1 MFIVF
6 RVLTRTAEPCSGVAG
21 LERPTNKMAPSVST
35 TINNVLTVVPATEV
49 ATERAMSEEN
59 STTMDNSVP
68 FPPPSVQSAPLDEGS
83 ASNTARTDRRL
94 WWALPILTIAWIG
107 LVAVIA
113 ASLTPLKL
121 WELAPGSAEQVS
133 NRLSFDKKTLSQV
146 IRYPAKTPVLFVTAF
161 GSKLSALDA
170 FAGALD
176 NDVDVQTY
184 KERYGSST
192 PSEQQ
197 RLGYQSMTTA
207 KQIAEYVA
215 YSRLGL
221 DTSLVDGD
229 IIVEELVCMD
239 NPGPM
244 SACKQLQLGDT
255 ITTLDGEPTP
265 TLLALIPLMADHKP
279 GDIVTLTIKPADLPE
294 GSSLEDV
301 KRIQLIADPDT
312 PTRAIIGF
320 IPADT
325 RTVQLPF
332 EVGIDTD
339 QIGGPS
345 AGLAF
350 TLALLDELTPGDLMG
365 GVRVAATGTIGED
378 ESVGAIGALAQKAV
392 AVKAAGA
399 KVFLVPKGQSEE
411 ELADARRAVGS
422 SVRIEP
428 VANLAEAL
436 AILES
441 LGGSGISNATIE
453 L

>member
-1 MFIVF
+1 
-6 RVLTRTAEPCSGVAG
+6 
-21 LERPTNKMAPSVST
+21 
-35 TINNVLTVVPATEV
+35 
-49 ATERAMSEEN
+49 MS
-59 STTMDNSVP
+59 NSVP
-68 FPPPSVQSAPLDEGS
+68 FPPPSVQSAPTHEVSVGDPVRI
-83 ASNTARTDRRL
+83 NRRL

-107 LVAVIA
+107 LVAIIA

-133 NRLSFDKKTLSQV
+133 NRLTFEKSALSKV
-146 IRYPAKTPVLFVTAF
+146 TRYPAKTPILFVTAF

-176 NDVDVQTY
+176 KDVDVQTY
-184 KERYGSST
+184 KERYGTSSPT
-192 PSEQQ
+192 EQS

-207 KQIAEYVA
+207 KQISEYVA

-221 DTSLVDGD
+221 DASFVYGD
-229 IIVEELVCMD
+229 LIVEELVCLE
-239 NPGPM
+239 NPGPL
-244 SACKQLQLGDT
+244 SGCKQLQLGDT
-255 ITTLDGEPTP
+255 ITSFNGEPTP
-265 TLLALIPLMADHKP
+265 TLLQLTPLMAGQKP
-279 GDIVTLTIKPADLPE
+279 GDVVTLTIKPADATD
-294 GSSLEDV
+294 SSSVEV
-301 KRIQLIADPDT
+301 TKKVQLIADPDT

-320 IPADT
+320 VPADT
-325 RTVQLPF
+325 RTVKLPF

-365 GVRVAATGTIGED
+365 GVKVAATGTIGED

-399 KVFLVPKGQSEE
+399 KVFLVPKGQSDDA
-411 ELADARRAVGS
+411 LTAARRVVGS

-428 VANLAEAL
+428 VANLREAL

-441 LGGSGISNATIE
+441 LGGSGISNATID

>member
-1 MFIVF
+1 
-6 RVLTRTAEPCSGVAG
+6 
-21 LERPTNKMAPSVST
+21 MAPSVST
-35 TINNVLTVVPATEV
+35 TINKVLTVVPATEV

-68 FPPPSVQSAPLDEGS
+68 FPPPSVQSAPLIDGS
-83 ASNTARTDRRL
+83 ASNTVRINRRL

-133 NRLSFDKKTLSQV
+133 NRLSFDKTALSKV
-146 IRYPAKTPVLFVTAF
+146 MRYPAKTPVLFVTAF

-184 KERYGSST
+184 KERYGTST
-192 PSEQQ
+192 PSEQK

-215 YSRLGL
+215 YSRLGF
-221 DTSLVDGD
+221 DASFVYGD
-229 IIVEELVCMD
+229 LIVEELVCLD
-239 NPGPM
+239 SPGPL
-244 SACKQLQLGDT
+244 SGCKQLQLGDT
-255 ITTLDGEPTP
+255 ITALDGEPTP
-265 TLLALIPLMADHKP
+265 TLLELTPLMAGHKP
-279 GDIVTLTIKPADLPE
+279 GDTVSLTIKPD
-294 GSSLEDV
+294 GSSIEVV

-312 PTRAIIGF
+312 PTRPIIGF

-365 GVRVAATGTIGED
+365 GVKVAATGTIGED

-411 ELADARRAVGS
+411 ELADARRAAGP

-428 VANLAEAL
+428 VADLTEAL

>member
-1 MFIVF
+1 
-6 RVLTRTAEPCSGVAG
+6 
-21 LERPTNKMAPSVST
+21 MAPSVRT

-59 STTMDNSVP
+59 STTMDTSVP
-68 FPPPSVQSAPLDEGS
+68 FPPPTVQNVPLDDGS
-83 ASNTARTDRRL
+83 ASETARINRRL
-94 WWALPILTIAWIG
+94 WWALPILTVAWIG
-107 LVAVIA
+107 LIAIIA

-133 NRLSFDKKTLSQV
+133 NRLSFDKAALSKV
-146 IRYPAKTPVLFVTAF
+146 MRYPAKTPVLFVTAF
-161 GSKLSALDA
+161 GSKLTALDA

-176 NDVDVQTY
+176 KDVDVQTY
-184 KERYGSST
+184 KERYGTST
-192 PSEQQ
+192 PTEQQ

-215 YSRLGL
+215 YTRLGL
-221 DTSLVDGD
+221 DASFVYGD
-229 IIVEELVCMD
+229 IIIEELVCLE

-265 TLLALIPLMADHKP
+265 TLLDLAPLMADKKP
-279 GDIVTLTIKPADLPE
+279 GDIVTLTIKPANLPE

-312 PTRAIIGF
+312 PTRPIIGF

-332 EVGIDTD
+332 EVDIDTD

-365 GVRVAATGTIGED
+365 GVKVAATGTIEED
-378 ESVGAIGALAQKAV
+378 ETVGAIGALAQKAV
-392 AVKAAGA
+392 AVKAAGV

-411 ELADARRAVGS
+411 ELADARRAVGP

-428 VANLAEAL
+428 VADLTEAL

-441 LGGSGISNATIE
+441 LGGSGLSNATIE

>member
-1 MFIVF
+1 
-6 RVLTRTAEPCSGVAG
+6 
-21 LERPTNKMAPSVST
+21 MAPSVRT

-59 STTMDNSVP
+59 STTMDTSVP
-68 FPPPSVQSAPLDEGS
+68 FPPPTVQNVPLDDGS
-83 ASNTARTDRRL
+83 ASETARINRRL
-94 WWALPILTIAWIG
+94 WWALPILTVAWIG
-107 LVAVIA
+107 LIAIIA

-133 NRLSFDKKTLSQV
+133 NRLSFDKAALSKV
-146 IRYPAKTPVLFVTAF
+146 MRYPAKTPVLFVTAF
-161 GSKLSALDA
+161 GSKLTALDA

-176 NDVDVQTY
+176 KDVDVQTY
-184 KERYGSST
+184 KERYGTST
-192 PSEQQ
+192 PTEQQ

-215 YSRLGL
+215 YTRLGL
-221 DTSLVDGD
+221 DASFVYGD
-229 IIVEELVCMD
+229 IIIEELVCLE

-265 TLLALIPLMADHKP
+265 TLLDLAPLMADKKP
-279 GDIVTLTIKPADLPE
+279 GDIVTLTIKPANLPE

-312 PTRAIIGF
+312 PTRPIIGF

-332 EVGIDTD
+332 EVDIDTD

-365 GVRVAATGTIGED
+365 GVKVAATGTIEED
-378 ESVGAIGALAQKAV
+378 ETVGAIGALAQKAV
-392 AVKAAGA
+392 AVKAAGV

-411 ELADARRAVGS
+411 ELADARRAAGP

-428 VANLAEAL
+428 VADLTEAL

>member
-1 MFIVF
+1 
-6 RVLTRTAEPCSGVAG
+6 
-21 LERPTNKMAPSVST
+21 
-35 TINNVLTVVPATEV
+35 
-49 ATERAMSEEN
+49 MSEEN
-59 STTMDNSVP
+59 STTMDTSVP
-68 FPPPSVQSAPLDEGS
+68 FPPPTVQNVPLDDGS
-83 ASNTARTDRRL
+83 ASETARINRRL
-94 WWALPILTIAWIG
+94 WWALPILTVAWIG
-107 LVAVIA
+107 LIAIIA

-133 NRLSFDKKTLSQV
+133 NRLSFDKAALSKV
-146 IRYPAKTPVLFVTAF
+146 MRYPAKTPVLFVTAF
-161 GSKLSALDA
+161 GSKLTALDA

-176 NDVDVQTY
+176 KDVDVQTY
-184 KERYGSST
+184 KERYGTST
-192 PSEQQ
+192 PTEQQ

-215 YSRLGL
+215 YTRLGL
-221 DTSLVDGD
+221 DASFVYGD
-229 IIVEELVCMD
+229 IIIEELVCLE

-265 TLLALIPLMADHKP
+265 TLLDLAPLMADKKP
-279 GDIVTLTIKPADLPE
+279 GDIVTLTIKPANLPE

-312 PTRAIIGF
+312 PTRPIIGF

-332 EVGIDTD
+332 EVDIDTD

-365 GVRVAATGTIGED
+365 GVKVAATGTIEED
-378 ESVGAIGALAQKAV
+378 ETVGAIGALAQKAV

-411 ELADARRAVGS
+411 ELADAQRAAGP

-428 VANLAEAL
+428 VADLAEAL

-441 LGGSGISNATIE
+441 LGGSGLSNATIE

>member
-1 MFIVF
+1 
-6 RVLTRTAEPCSGVAG
+6 
-21 LERPTNKMAPSVST
+21 
-35 TINNVLTVVPATEV
+35 
-49 ATERAMSEEN
+49 
-59 STTMDNSVP
+59 MD
-68 FPPPSVQSAPLDEGS
+68 DGS
-83 ASNTARTDRRL
+83 ASETARINRRL
-94 WWALPILTIAWIG
+94 WWALPILTVAWIG
-107 LVAVIA
+107 LIAIIA

-133 NRLSFDKKTLSQV
+133 NRLSFDKAALSKV
-146 IRYPAKTPVLFVTAF
+146 MRYPAKTPVLFVTAF
-161 GSKLSALDA
+161 GSKLTALDA

-176 NDVDVQTY
+176 KDVDVQTY
-184 KERYGSST
+184 KERYGTST
-192 PSEQQ
+192 PTEQQ

-215 YSRLGL
+215 YTRLGL
-221 DTSLVDGD
+221 DASFVYGD
-229 IIVEELVCMD
+229 IIIEELVCLE

-265 TLLALIPLMADHKP
+265 TLLDLAPLMADKKP
-279 GDIVTLTIKPADLPE
+279 GDIVTLTIKPANLPE

-312 PTRAIIGF
+312 PTRPIIGF

-332 EVGIDTD
+332 EVDIDTD

-365 GVRVAATGTIGED
+365 GVKVAATGTIEED
-378 ESVGAIGALAQKAV
+378 ETVGAIGALAQKAV
-392 AVKAAGA
+392 AVKAAGV

-411 ELADARRAVGS
+411 ELADARRAAGP

-428 VANLAEAL
+428 VADLTEAL

-441 LGGSGISNATIE
+441 LGGSGLSNATIE

>member
-1 MFIVF
+1 
-6 RVLTRTAEPCSGVAG
+6 
-21 LERPTNKMAPSVST
+21 MAPSVRT

-59 STTMDNSVP
+59 STTMDTSVP
-68 FPPPSVQSAPLDEGS
+68 FPPPTVQNVPLDDGS
-83 ASNTARTDRRL
+83 ASETARINRRL
-94 WWALPILTIAWIG
+94 WWALPILTVAWIG
-107 LVAVIA
+107 LIAIVA

-133 NRLSFDKKTLSQV
+133 NRLSFDKAALSKV
-146 IRYPAKTPVLFVTAF
+146 MRYPAKTPVLFVTAF
-161 GSKLSALDA
+161 GSKLTALDA

-176 NDVDVQTY
+176 KDVDVQTY
-184 KERYGSST
+184 KERYGTST
-192 PSEQQ
+192 PTEQQ

-215 YSRLGL
+215 YTRLGL
-221 DTSLVDGD
+221 DASFVYGD
-229 IIVEELVCMD
+229 IIIEELVCLE

-265 TLLALIPLMADHKP
+265 TLLDLAPLMADKKP
-279 GDIVTLTIKPADLPE
+279 GDIVTLTIKPANLPE

-312 PTRAIIGF
+312 PTRPIIGF

-332 EVGIDTD
+332 EVDIDTD

-365 GVRVAATGTIGED
+365 GVKVAATGTIEED
-378 ESVGAIGALAQKAV
+378 ETVGAIGALAQKAV
-392 AVKAAGA
+392 AVKAAGV

-411 ELADARRAVGS
+411 ELADARRAAGP

-428 VANLAEAL
+428 VADLTEAL

>member
-1 MFIVF
+1 
-6 RVLTRTAEPCSGVAG
+6 
-21 LERPTNKMAPSVST
+21 
-35 TINNVLTVVPATEV
+35 
-49 ATERAMSEEN
+49 MSEEN
-59 STTMDNSVP
+59 STTMDTSVP
-68 FPPPSVQSAPLDEGS
+68 FPPPTVQNVPLDDGS
-83 ASNTARTDRRL
+83 ASETARINRRL
-94 WWALPILTIAWIG
+94 WWALPILTVAWIG
-107 LVAVIA
+107 LIAIIA

-133 NRLSFDKKTLSQV
+133 NRLSFDKAALSKV
-146 IRYPAKTPVLFVTAF
+146 MRYPAKTPVLFVTAF
-161 GSKLSALDA
+161 GSKLTALDA

-176 NDVDVQTY
+176 KDVDVQTY
-184 KERYGSST
+184 KERYGTST
-192 PSEQQ
+192 PTEQQ

-215 YSRLGL
+215 YTRLGL
-221 DTSLVDGD
+221 DASFVYGD
-229 IIVEELVCMD
+229 IIIEELVCLE

-265 TLLALIPLMADHKP
+265 TLLDLAPLMADKKP
-279 GDIVTLTIKPADLPE
+279 GDIVTLTIKPANLPE

-312 PTRAIIGF
+312 PTRPIIGF

-332 EVGIDTD
+332 EVDIDTD

-365 GVRVAATGTIGED
+365 GVKVAATGTIEED
-378 ESVGAIGALAQKAV
+378 ETVGAIGALAQKAV

-411 ELADARRAVGS
+411 ELADARRAAGP

-428 VANLAEAL
+428 VADLTEAL

-441 LGGSGISNATIE
+441 LGGSGLSNATIE

>member
-1 MFIVF
+1 
-6 RVLTRTAEPCSGVAG
+6 
-21 LERPTNKMAPSVST
+21 MAPSVRT
-35 TINNVLTVVPATEV
+35 TINKVLTVVPATEV

-59 STTMDNSVP
+59 STTMDTSVP
-68 FPPPSVQSAPLDEGS
+68 FPPPTVQNVPMDDGS
-83 ASNTARTDRRL
+83 ASETVRINRRL
-94 WWALPILTIAWIG
+94 WWALPILTVAWIG
-107 LVAVIA
+107 LIAIVA

-133 NRLSFDKKTLSQV
+133 NRLSFDKAALSKV
-146 IRYPAKTPVLFVTAF
+146 MRYPAKTPVLFVTAF
-161 GSKLSALDA
+161 GSKLTALDA

-176 NDVDVQTY
+176 KDVDVQTY
-184 KERYGSST
+184 KERYGTST
-192 PSEQQ
+192 PTEQQ

-215 YSRLGL
+215 YTRLGL
-221 DTSLVDGD
+221 DASFVYGD
-229 IIVEELVCMD
+229 IIIEELVCLE

-265 TLLALIPLMADHKP
+265 TLLDLAPLMADKKP
-279 GDIVTLTIKPADLPE
+279 GDIVTLTIKPANLPE

-312 PTRAIIGF
+312 PTRPIIGF

-332 EVGIDTD
+332 EVDIDTD

-365 GVRVAATGTIGED
+365 GVKVAATGTIEED
-378 ESVGAIGALAQKAV
+378 ETVGAIGALAQKAV

-411 ELADARRAVGS
+411 ELADARRAAGP

-428 VANLAEAL
+428 VADLTEAL

-441 LGGSGISNATIE
+441 LGGSGLSNATIE

>member
-1 MFIVF
+1 
-6 RVLTRTAEPCSGVAG
+6 
-21 LERPTNKMAPSVST
+21 MAPSVRT
-35 TINNVLTVVPATEV
+35 TINKVLTVVPATEV

-59 STTMDNSVP
+59 STTMDTSVP
-68 FPPPSVQSAPLDEGS
+68 FPPPTVQNVPLDDGS
-83 ASNTARTDRRL
+83 ASETARINRRL
-94 WWALPILTIAWIG
+94 WWAMPILTVAWIG
-107 LVAVIA
+107 LIAIVA

-133 NRLSFDKKTLSQV
+133 NRLSFDKAALSKV
-146 IRYPAKTPVLFVTAF
+146 MRYPAKTPVLFVTAF
-161 GSKLSALDA
+161 GSKLTALDA

-176 NDVDVQTY
+176 KDVDVQTY
-184 KERYGSST
+184 KERYGTST
-192 PSEQQ
+192 PTEQQ

-215 YSRLGL
+215 YTRLGL
-221 DTSLVDGD
+221 DASFVYGD
-229 IIVEELVCMD
+229 IIIEELVCLE

-265 TLLALIPLMADHKP
+265 TLLDLAPLMADKKP
-279 GDIVTLTIKPADLPE
+279 GDIVTLTIKPANLPE

-312 PTRAIIGF
+312 PTRPIIGF

-332 EVGIDTD
+332 EVDIDTD

-365 GVRVAATGTIGED
+365 GVKVAATGTIEED
-378 ESVGAIGALAQKAV
+378 ETVGAIGALAQKAV
-392 AVKAAGA
+392 AVKAAGV

-411 ELADARRAVGS
+411 ELADARRAAGP

-428 VANLAEAL
+428 VADLTEAL

-441 LGGSGISNATIE
+441 LGGSGLSNATIE

>member
-1 MFIVF
+1 
-6 RVLTRTAEPCSGVAG
+6 
-21 LERPTNKMAPSVST
+21 
-35 TINNVLTVVPATEV
+35 
-49 ATERAMSEEN
+49 MSEEN
-59 STTMDNSVP
+59 STTMDTSVP
-68 FPPPSVQSAPLDEGS
+68 FPPPTLQKVLLDDGS
-83 ASNTARTDRRL
+83 AIETARINRRL
-94 WWALPILTIAWIG
+94 WWALPILTVAWIG
-107 LVAVIA
+107 LAAIIA

-133 NRLSFDKKTLSQV
+133 NRLSFDKTALSKV
-146 IRYPAKTPVLFVTAF
+146 MRYPAETPVLFVTAF
-161 GSKLSALDA
+161 GSKLTALDA

-184 KERYGSST
+184 KERYGTST
-192 PSEQQ
+192 PSEQK

-215 YSRLGL
+215 YKRLGH
-221 DTSLVDGD
+221 DASFVYGD
-229 IIVEELVCMD
+229 IIVEELVCLE
-239 NPGPM
+239 NPGPL
-244 SACKQLQLGDT
+244 SGCKQLQLGDS
-255 ITTLDGEPTP
+255 ITELDGEPTP
-265 TLLALIPLMADHKP
+265 TLLDLAPLMADKKP
-279 GDIVTLTIKPADLPE
+279 GDIVTLTIKPADIPGGGLSAE
-294 GSSLEDV
+294 KYV

-312 PTRAIIGF
+312 PTRPIIGF

-365 GVRVAATGTIGED
+365 GIKVAATGTIGED

-399 KVFLVPKGQSEE
+399 KVFLVPKGQSDE
-411 ELADARRAVGS
+411 ELADARRAAGP

-428 VANLAEAL
+428 VADLTEAL

>member
-1 MFIVF
+1 
-6 RVLTRTAEPCSGVAG
+6 
-21 LERPTNKMAPSVST
+21 MAPSVRT
-35 TINNVLTVVPATEV
+35 TINKVLTVVPATEV

-68 FPPPSVQSAPLDEGS
+68 FPPPSVQSAPLIDGS
-83 ASNTARTDRRL
+83 ASNTVRINRRL

-133 NRLSFDKKTLSQV
+133 NRLSFDKTALSKV
-146 IRYPAKTPVLFVTAF
+146 MRYPAKTPVLFVTAF

-184 KERYGSST
+184 KERYGTST
-192 PSEQQ
+192 PSEQK

-215 YSRLGL
+215 YTRLGL
-221 DTSLVDGD
+221 DASFVYGD
-229 IIVEELVCMD
+229 LIVEELVCLD
-239 NPGPM
+239 NPGPL
-244 SACKQLQLGDT
+244 SGCKQLQLGDT
-255 ITTLDGEPTP
+255 ITALDGEPTP
-265 TLLALIPLMADHKP
+265 TLLELTPLMAGHKP
-279 GDIVTLTIKPADLPE
+279 GDTVSLTIKPD
-294 GSSLEDV
+294 GSSIEVV

-312 PTRAIIGF
+312 PTRPIIGF

-365 GVRVAATGTIGED
+365 GVKVAATGTIGED

-411 ELADARRAVGS
+411 ELADARRAAGP

-428 VANLAEAL
+428 VADLTEAL

>member
-1 MFIVF
+1 
-6 RVLTRTAEPCSGVAG
+6 
-21 LERPTNKMAPSVST
+21 MAPSVRT

-59 STTMDNSVP
+59 SITVNNSVP
-68 FPPPSVQSAPLDEGS
+68 FPPPSVQSVTTHEVGHSDP
-83 ASNTARTDRRL
+83 ARIHRRL
-94 WWALPILTIAWIG
+94 WWALPVLTIAWIG
-107 LVAVIA
+107 LIAIIA

-121 WELAPGSAEQVS
+121 WELAPGSAEQVA
-133 NRLSFDKKTLSQV
+133 NRLTFDKAAMSKV
-146 IRYPAKTPVLFVTAF
+146 MRYPAKTPILFVTAY

-170 FAGALD
+170 FAGSIDA
-176 NDVDVQTY
+176 DVDIQTF
-184 KERYGSST
+184 KERYGTST

-207 KQIAEYVA
+207 KQISEYVA
-215 YSRLGL
+215 YTRLGL
-221 DTSLVDGD
+221 DASFVYGD
-229 IIVEELVCMD
+229 IIVEQLVCLP
-239 NPGPM
+239 NPGPL
-244 SACKQLQLGDT
+244 SGCKQLQLGDT
-255 ITTLDGEPTP
+255 ITSLDGESTP
-265 TLLALIPLMADHKP
+265 TLLELSPLMVGHKP
-279 GDIVTLTIKPADLPE
+279 GDIVTLTIKRAGASED
-294 GSSLEDV
+294 SSTSIE
-301 KRIQLIADPDT
+301 KKIQLVADPDT
-312 PTRAIIGF
+312 PTRPIIGF

-339 QIGGPS
+339 RIGGPS

-365 GVRVAATGTIGED
+365 GVKIAATGTIGED
-378 ESVGAIGALAQKAV
+378 ESIGAIGALAQKAV

-399 KVFLVPKGQSEE
+399 KVFLVPKGQSDD
-411 ELADARRAVGS
+411 ELAAARRVVGS

-428 VANLAEAL
+428 VADLTEAL

>member
-1 MFIVF
+1 
-6 RVLTRTAEPCSGVAG
+6 
-21 LERPTNKMAPSVST
+21 MAPSVRT
-35 TINNVLTVVPATEV
+35 TINKVLTVVPATEV

-59 STTMDNSVP
+59 STTMDTSVP
-68 FPPPSVQSAPLDEGS
+68 FPPPTVQNVPLDDGS
-83 ASNTARTDRRL
+83 ASETARINRRL
-94 WWALPILTIAWIG
+94 WWALPILTVAWIG
-107 LVAVIA
+107 LIAIIA

-133 NRLSFDKKTLSQV
+133 NRLSFDKAALSKV
-146 IRYPAKTPVLFVTAF
+146 MRYPAKTPVLFVTAF
-161 GSKLSALDA
+161 GSKLTALDA

-176 NDVDVQTY
+176 KDVDVQTY
-184 KERYGSST
+184 KERYGTST
-192 PSEQQ
+192 PTEQQ

-215 YSRLGL
+215 YTRLGL
-221 DTSLVDGD
+221 DASFVYGD
-229 IIVEELVCMD
+229 IIIEELVCLE

-265 TLLALIPLMADHKP
+265 TLLDLAPLMADKKP
-279 GDIVTLTIKPADLPE
+279 GDIVTLTIKPANLPE

-312 PTRAIIGF
+312 PTRPIIGF

-332 EVGIDTD
+332 EVDIDTD

-365 GVRVAATGTIGED
+365 GVKVAATGTIEED
-378 ESVGAIGALAQKAV
+378 ETVGAIGALAQKAV

-411 ELADARRAVGS
+411 ELADAQRAAGP

-428 VANLAEAL
+428 VADLAEAL

-441 LGGSGISNATIE
+441 LGGSGLSNATIE

>member
-1 MFIVF
+1 
-6 RVLTRTAEPCSGVAG
+6 
-21 LERPTNKMAPSVST
+21 MAPSVRT

-59 STTMDNSVP
+59 STTMDTSVP
-68 FPPPSVQSAPLDEGS
+68 FPPPTVQNVPLDDGS
-83 ASNTARTDRRL
+83 ASETARINRRL
-94 WWALPILTIAWIG
+94 WWAMPILTVAWIG
-107 LVAVIA
+107 LVTIVA

-133 NRLSFDKKTLSQV
+133 NRLSFDKAALSKV
-146 IRYPAKTPVLFVTAF
+146 MRYPAKTPVLFVTAF
-161 GSKLSALDA
+161 GSKLTALDA

-176 NDVDVQTY
+176 KDVDVQTY
-184 KERYGSST
+184 KERYGTST
-192 PSEQQ
+192 PTEQQ

-215 YSRLGL
+215 YTRLGL
-221 DTSLVDGD
+221 DASFVYGD
-229 IIVEELVCMD
+229 IIIEELVCLE

-265 TLLALIPLMADHKP
+265 TLLDLAPLMADKKP
-279 GDIVTLTIKPADLPE
+279 GDIVTLTIKPANLPE

-312 PTRAIIGF
+312 PTRPIIGF

-332 EVGIDTD
+332 EVDIDTD

-365 GVRVAATGTIGED
+365 GVKVAATGTIEED
-378 ESVGAIGALAQKAV
+378 ETVGAIGALAQKAV

-411 ELADARRAVGS
+411 ELADARRAAGP

-428 VANLAEAL
+428 VADLTEAL